1 MKIVITAI
9 SPDLNSPIDPRF
21 GRAAYFIAVDT
32 NTLEWKAYPNPAAQ
46 ASGGAG
52 TQAAQYIANHEIR
65 IAVSGDFGPNACNAL
80 KAAGIGMY
88 LLGTSQTVREAVENY
103 KAGQLASVD
112 APTLTGRHQ
121 H

>member
-1 MKIVITAI
+1 MKIVISAI
-9 SPDLNSPIDPRF
+9 SPDLDSGIDPRF

-32 NTLEWKAYPNPAAQ
+32 NTSKWQAYPNPAAE
-46 ASGGAG
+46 ALGGAG
-52 TQAAQYIANHEIR
+52 TQAAQYIANQGVR
-65 IAVSGDFGPNACNAL
+65 VVVSGDFGPNACTAL

-103 KAGQLASVD
+103 RAGQLASVS
-112 APTLTGRHQ
+112 APTLTGRHR